1 VLNGY
6 DTRHLKKTLRGAP
19 RRPTRRPRFGGHEL
33 ACQATLKRPF
43 RHHAPGRGSF
53 SLFGGGSPIRRDFS
67 TFVVVTAIFMVA
79 AMWVFPEA
87 GVKKGDLKRS
97 K

>member
-1 VLNGY
+1 VPNDVKAALSAVALVVASVLAY
-6 DTRHLKKTLRGAP
+6 W
-19 RRPTRRPRFGGHEL
+19 
-33 ACQATLKRPF
+33 
-43 RHHAPGRGSF
+43 S
-53 SLFGGGSPIRRDFS
+53 GSPIRHDFS
-67 TFVVVTAIFMVA
+67 TFVVITAIFMVA